1 MFTRRTIIGSIDLLK
16 FGTHKELERFA
27 LQYQVDDHIEG
38 TSLQIRINSLL
49 KYLLEP
55 YTNDSIIEEI
65 VTASINLELKI
76 LKQAENFFGALDEQ
90 PTFES
95 KHPELTQYL
104 ENDGY
109 SIVNYQ
115 LQRTNVMEL
124 NRYNK
129 NEKMKLVY
137 KGGGSYAD
145 VHYYEDP
152 FYNQTIALKRAKKDE
167 MSEKELIRFKYE
179 FIELQKLDSPYIVK
193 VYSYN
198 EEKVEYT
205 MEYVESTLHKYIV
218 KNNTKISISTRI
230 SIINQLFK
238 AFIYI
243 HSKGL
248 LHRDISTANVLIKNH
263 DDGTTI
269 AKVSDFGLVKRLDST
284 LTDPDSSI
292 KGSLNDPNL
301 IKVGFDKYEVRHE
314 VYALTQ
320 VINYVLTGN
329 TKGGLYNRN
338 QKIQEYLEIGMD
350 PVINLRFSSINEMSE
365 EFARL
370 KHLIK

>member
-1 MFTRRTIIGSIDLLK
+1 M
-16 FGTHKELERFA
+16 
-27 LQYQVDDHIEG
+27 
-38 TSLQIRINSLL
+38 
-49 KYLLEP
+49 
-55 YTNDSIIEEI
+55 
-65 VTASINLELKI
+65 TASINLELKI